1 MAQRSYRWLFW
12 VLAVGG
18 VLLDQAAKYGIF
30 RWLYADGG
38 RDYRTVVPGLFEIE
52 AVHTTQPVP
61 AGWLAPF
68 RNWSGPT
75 LPMVNPGALFGQQ
88 LTRWLDWGFGSHL
101 ATQQPWVDQWFFSF
115 ISVLA
120 VAGVVWWTTRSA
132 TARDRMLCL
141 SLGLIV
147 AGTVGNLYD
156 RVVFEGVR
164 DFLHVYYVPLQ
175 FDWPVFNLADCCLV
189 FGAGL
194 LTFQAFFYRPQT
206 AKQSAPATAAQ
217 APAVAGAK

>member
-1 MAQRSYRWLFW
+1 MAQRSYRGLFW
-12 VLAVGG
+12 FLAVGG

-30 RWLYADGG
+30 RWLYAPGDRGSVA
-38 RDYRTVVPGLFEIE
+38 VVGGLFEVE
-52 AVHTTQPVP
+52 AVHTAQPVP
-61 AGWLAPF
+61 AGWLAPLQ
-68 RNWSGPT
+68 NWSGPT

-101 ATQQPWVDQWFFSF
+101 ATQSPWVDQWFFSL

-120 VAGVVWWTTRSA
+120 VAGVVYWTTRAA
-132 TARDRMLCL
+132 TARDRLLCL

-164 DFLHVYYVPLQ
+164 DFLHVYYVPLK

-189 FGAGL
+189 CGAGL
-194 LTFQAFFYRPQT
+194 LTYQAFFYRPV
-206 AKQSAPATAAQ
+206 AARQ
-217 APAVAGAK
+217 AAPAVAAQTPAVAQAK